1 MFTQK
6 GHYET
11 HLNRKRPCKPDPNI
25 EQSVNIAIRR
35 LEVGLFHTRS
45 YSDVKIHYDN
55 ILNKDKTTFTS
66 SNDEPTPIGCIEEM
80 MTSVPDEFWGTPGL
94 RILDPCCGNGN
105 FHFVIA
111 EKLRN
116 AGQNPIELLHFN
128 DLNTTRLQ
136 NVTEIFGR
144 DVQQTSYDFL
154 EHSFGTYDMV
164 VMNPPYAKL
173 MQDGQR
179 ASKNHGLS
187 IPFLEKGLACLK
199 DGGYLVA
206 IIPDNWMSLAD
217 RNTLCK
223 TLTGYQFLHLDI
235 HTAKRWFPKVGS
247 SFTWFVLQKT
257 PGRQSFPVSYLYK
270 TTLYK
275 SIVEPQVCEF
285 IPLWYSAD
293 IQSIFQ
299 KTIEG
304 DRPRYKIE
312 TSSDLHKYTKRDLI
326 ADAES
331 ADFPYRLIH
340 TPKQTVWSSRAH
352 KFQKGWKVFLSTTDK
367 YGVFVDKDCG
377 MTQSIAFIRTDTEEQ
392 ANTICAMLQHPLYR
406 FLNNACR
413 YGNFN
418 NIRVMQKF
426 PISTINPYDAFD
438 ITPEEILCI
447 EGHL

>member
-1 MFTQK
+1 
-6 GHYET
+6 
-11 HLNRKRPCKPDPNI
+11 
-25 EQSVNIAIRR
+25 VNAALCR

-45 YSDVKIHYDN
+45 YNDVKIHYDTV
-55 ILNKDKTTFTS
+55 LNKDKSTFTS

-80 MTSVPDEFWGTPGL
+80 MAPIPDRVWRTPGL

-105 FHFVIA
+105 FHLVIA

-116 AGQNPIELLHFN
+116 ASQNPLECLHFN
-128 DLNTTRLQ
+128 DLNTQRLQ

-144 DVQQTSYDFL
+144 SAQQTQYDFL
-154 EHSFGTYDMV
+154 EHPFDMYDMV

-173 MQDGQR
+173 MEDGQR

-187 IPFLEKGLACLK
+187 IAFLEKGLACLK
-199 DGGYLVA
+199 DGGFLIA
-206 IIPDNWMSLAD
+206 IVPDNWMSLAD
-217 RNTLCK
+217 RNTFCQS
-223 TLTGYQFLHLDI
+223 LTRYQFLHLDI

-247 SFTWFVLQKT
+247 SFTWFVVQKV
-257 PGRQSFPVSYLYK
+257 PGTQPFPVSYLYK
-270 TTLYK
+270 STLHR
-275 SIVEPQVCEF
+275 SVVQSQVRAF
-285 IPLWYSAD
+285 IPLWYSAE

-304 DRPRYKIE
+304 DHPHYKIE

-326 ADAES
+326 ADTQS
-331 ADFPYRLIH
+331 TDFPHRLIH
-340 TPKQTVWSSRAH
+340 TPKQTVWANRPH

-367 YGVFVDKDCG
+367 YGVFVDTDCG
-377 MTQSIAFIRTDTEEQ
+377 MTQSIAFIRAETEEE
-392 ANTICAMLQHPLYR
+392 ATAICKTLQHPLYI

-426 PISTINPYDAFD
+426 PISTTNPYDAFN
-438 ITPEEILCI
+438 ITPEEIACI
-447 EGHL
+447 QSHL